1 MAGRLIMLRSGLLVG
16 ALAAVLGTAGAGPIL
31 ARGAPPI
38 PAFLPE
44 PGPFDSPAPALA
56 QGEAGRHE
64 FAQVHMGVRVRL
76 VLHAASE
83 TQARAAA
90 AAAFERIAALDRMM
104 SDYRDDSELRELG
117 RSDGAWTTVSP
128 DLFDVL
134 ARAVEMAEATG
145 GAFDPTA
152 GPLVLLW
159 REARR
164 TGRLPPPAGLDE
176 ARARV
181 GWRHVEL
188 DAKRGTVRLARQ
200 GMRLDLGGVAK
211 GYILQA
217 AVETLASQGVPR
229 ALVEAGGD
237 IVAGDAP
244 PGRDGWRIDVP
255 GADAAFAARAG
266 RLVNA
271 ALATSGP
278 AAQHVEIDG
287 VRYSHTIDP
296 RTGRALTSDVTAH
309 VIAADGATADA
320 LATALTVLG
329 PGALGALL
337 ERFPGTAAIVT
348 GPAAGVRRGVTRA
361 FHHRGTEQTET
372 SGFLNQ
378 ENLRYLRSSVV
389 KAFVTS
395 FRLQPEDRSGLD
407 GRPKLS
413 YCPMTIGPC
422 GSR

>member
-1 MAGRLIMLRSGLLVG
+1 MLRSGLLVG
-16 ALAAVLGTAGAGPIL
+16 ALAAVLGTAGPGPIL
-31 ARGAPPI
+31 ARGASPI

-44 PGPFDSPAPALA
+44 PGPFDSRAHALA
-56 QGEAGRHE
+56 QGGRHE
-64 FAQVHMGVRVRL
+64 FAQVHMGVRVRV

-83 TQARAAA
+83 AQARAAA
-90 AAAFERIAALDRMM
+90 AAAFERIAALDQMM
-104 SDYRDDSELRELG
+104 SDYRDDSELRALG
-117 RSDGAWTTVSP
+117 HSDGGWTAVSP

-134 ARAVEMAEATG
+134 ARAVEIAEATG

-164 TGRLPPPAGLDE
+164 TGRLPSPAALDE
-176 ARARV
+176 ARSRV

-217 AVETLASQGVPR
+217 AVATLASHGVRR

-255 GADAAFAARAG
+255 GADATFAARAG
-266 RLVNA
+266 RLANA

-278 AAQHVEIDG
+278 TAQHVEIDG

-296 RTGRALTSDVTAH
+296 RTGMALTSDVTAH

-329 PGALGALL
+329 PEAVGTSL

-348 GPAAGVRRGVTRA
+348 GPAADVRPRR
-361 FHHRGTEQTET
+361 H
-372 SGFLNQ
+372 
-378 ENLRYLRSSVV
+378 
-389 KAFVTS
+389 KS
-395 FRLQPEDRSGLD
+395 FSPRRNGANGD
-407 GRPKLS
+407 
-413 YCPMTIGPC
+413 I
-422 GSR
+422 

>member
-1 MAGRLIMLRSGLLVG
+1 MLRSGLLVG

-44 PGPFDSPAPALA
+44 PGPFDSRALA
-56 QGEAGRHE
+56 LAPLDSRAHALARGGPFDSSAHALTQGGAGRHE

-83 TQARAAA
+83 AQARVAA
-90 AAAFERIAALDRMM
+90 AAAFERVAALDRMM
-104 SDYRDDSELRELG
+104 SDYRDDSELRALG
-117 RSDGAWTTVSP
+117 RRDGGWTAVSP

-164 TGRLPPPAGLDE
+164 AGRLPSPAALDE
-176 ARARV
+176 ARGRV

-188 DAKRGTVRLARQ
+188 DATRGAVRFTRP
-200 GMRLDLGGVAK
+200 GMQLDLGGVAK
-211 GYILQA
+211 GYILQS

-237 IVAGDAP
+237 IVVGDAP

-266 RLVNA
+266 RLANA
-271 ALATSGP
+271 AIATSGP
-278 AAQHVEIDG
+278 AGQHIEIDG

-296 RTGRALTSDVTAH
+296 RTGMALTSDVTAH

-329 PGALGALL
+329 AGAVVTLL
-337 ERFPGTAAIVT
+337 ERFPGAAAIVT
-348 GPAAGVRRGVTRA
+348 GPAVDSRPKRHKSFSPQRNGANGDIRFFSTRK
-361 FHHRGTEQTET
+361 T
-372 SGFLNQ
+372 S
-378 ENLRYLRSSVV
+378 
-389 KAFVTS
+389 VTS
-395 FRLQPEDRSGLD
+395 VPLW
-407 GRPKLS
+407 
-413 YCPMTIGPC
+413 
-422 GSR
+422 